1 MQNLTIAFD
10 ASTLQLHPY
19 TQPSCHSKTIKKLSN
34 DLSISSIYLFQH
46 IDASIQASNYLFK
59 SILPKFSGRQ
69 TFEIEIHL
77 DISNSTTRE
86 RFQSAIKAKK
96 LVWIPRN
103 RIIVARIYM
112 VEILRSSSR
121 GEERDLSTRSTH
133 ANSMVTTCKSLFL
146 RPLSFF
152 VPSSRFGL
160 ERVNVAWPCKSEGK
174 SALIFRS
181 LLSLWSTRLDETY
194 LISSRI
200 LCGLREL
207 WFLFPFNKPI

>member
-1 MQNLTIAFD
+1 M
-10 ASTLQLHPY
+10 HPY
-19 TQPSCHSKTIKKLSN
+19 TQPSCHSKTNKETFERSFHIIHIF
-34 DLSISSIYLFQH
+34 ISTRC
-46 IDASIQASNYLFK
+46 IDPPASNYLFK
-59 SILPKFSGRQ
+59 SILAKFSGRQ

-152 VPSSRFGL
+152 VSFL
-160 ERVNVAWPCKSEGK
+160 QIRVGENKRGVAMQK
-174 SALIFRS
+174 
-181 LLSLWSTRLDETY
+181 
-194 LISSRI
+194 
-200 LCGLREL
+200 
-207 WFLFPFNKPI
+207 